1 MAKFTLRLPDDLQ
14 EIIQTR
20 ADHEER
26 SLHAQII
33 YTLREAVQRTGAP
46 ARSTHA
52 GHKGAEPDE
61 AVELM
66 QAEGQRKR
74 IGTEIKLMQ
83 RNPDGTISPYEG
95 GTLR

>member
-14 EIIQTR
+14 ENIQAR
-20 ADHEER
+20 ADREER

-61 AVELM
+61 PRQGEWEPVELM
-66 QAEGQRKR
+66 Q
-74 IGTEIKLMQ
+74 
-83 RNPDGTISPYEG
+83 RNRDGTISPYEG
-95 GTLR
+95 RK